1 MAAEDLL
8 VHDGGDRETVETVR
22 EGLPQLDVVPPLTY
36 EDNHYIS
43 IRLLVAGCGFTSSE
57 TVRMRIANYL
67 LTFIVK
73 SVDSV
78 DGGTLVVAAE

>member
-22 EGLPQLDVVPPLTY
+22 EGLPQLNVVPPLTY

-43 IRLLVAGCGFTSSE
+43 IRLLAAGCG
-57 TVRMRIANYL
+57 VRMQIANYL